1 MAARCLPR
9 RRRAQPA
16 RAPLP
21 LLVGAARSTRPS
33 PSSGGFVQAAVDAY
47 VRTGHRPPWLSHE
60 LLAVLERQGRLVGLV
75 YLLHFDRPIGDTSNP
90 RSFAAH
96 YTGWTLDL
104 PGRLQAHAAGRG
116 ARLMEVVGE
125 VGIGWQLARIWPG
138 TRVRERSLKG
148 SGGAARR
155 CPVCQ
160 LGRLGLAPARPAD
173 LFAFEVGARAAAYT
187 AHRPSS
193 RRRWP
198 HEPHPDPPER
208 R

>member
-9 RRRAQPA
+9 RHLTRPA

-21 LLVGAARSTRPS
+21 LVVGAARSTLTS
-33 PSSGGFVQAAVDAY
+33 PSSGGVVQAAVDAY
-47 VRTGHRPPWLSHE
+47 ARTGHRPAWLSDE
-60 LLAVLERQGRLVGLV
+60 LLAVLEARGRLVGLV

-90 RSFAAH
+90 RGFAAH

-104 PGRLQAHAAGRG
+104 PARLTAHAAGRG

-125 VGIGWQLARIWPG
+125 AGIGWQLARVWPG
-138 TRVRERSLKG
+138 TRARERSLKG

-160 LGRLGLAPARPAD
+160 LTRLGLAPARPAD
-173 LFAFEVGARAAAYT
+173 LLAFEVGARAAAST
-187 AHRPSS
+187 AAPPSELL
-193 RRRWP
+193 P
-198 HEPHPDPPER
+198 AVAA
-208 R
+208 